1 MLSYTA
7 IESLKRDDFETF
19 CLYVADEHYCRIL
32 TTEFLIHV
40 STLKRLS
47 EFTRSFKRGGIHKFL
62 YIII

>member
-40 STLKRLS
+40 STLKRL
-47 EFTRSFKRGGIHKFL
+47 
-62 YIII
+62 